1 MRTNVKIRKAVWESG
16 YVSPSVFGV
25 RANNITFMTI
35 TGTNTFIVHTPGT
48 AKALVVDP
56 GPADVA
62 HLRNVMTA
70 CANRGA
76 KIAGILL
83 THHHIDHVEG
93 ADLLRFMVANGP
105 DSIDPEHIPAALD
118 GQRFMFDDDGTYPI
132 VTFPEEGIPV
142 YHVELGNLPAG
153 PFEPFEGCPRM
164 EIVPLPGH
172 SYDMVGVLVNDEKL
186 ILTSD
191 LIFRYWPVIIP
202 LNDGDL
208 RDYLDSLSVLQRL
221 VRSGKAEQFI
231 PAHGFPIDQPIKA
244 LEGNR
249 AHHRKRIEEVRNA
262 VDAGAGY
269 DPEAV
274 VQAIYGDIADPIHLL
289 SSINNAAMQLKY
301 IAEERGVEFN
311 YSLKGLG
318 RKFSNLSQ

>member
-1 MRTNVKIRKAVWESG
+1 MRTNVKIRKEVWESG
-16 YVSPSVFGV
+16 YVAPSLFGV

-48 AKALVVDP
+48 PKALVVDP
-56 GPADVA
+56 GPADVE
-62 HLRNVMTA
+62 HLRSVMAA
-70 CANRGA
+70 CENRGA
-76 KIAGILL
+76 EIAGILL
-83 THHHIDHVEG
+83 THHHIDHIEG
-93 ADLLRFMVANGP
+93 TDLLRYLVAHGPESVDPDDIPDELNG
-105 DSIDPEHIPAALD
+105 E
-118 GQRFMFDDDGTYPI
+118 RFMFDADGIYPL
-132 VTFPEEGIPV
+132 VTFPEEGVPV
-142 YHVELGNLPAG
+142 YHVELGNLPPG

-164 EIVPLPGH
+164 EIVNLPGH
-172 SYDMVGVLVNDEKL
+172 SYDMVGVLLNDEEL

-208 RDYLDSLSVLQRL
+208 GDYLDSLSVLQRL
-221 VRSGKAEQFI
+221 VRAGKVDQFV

-249 AHHRKRIEEVRNA
+249 AHHRKKIDEVRQA

-274 VQAIYGDIADPIHLL
+274 VQALYGDIADPIHLL
-289 SSINNAAMQLKY
+289 SSINNVAMQLKY
-301 IAEERGVEFN
+301 IAQERGVEFN
-311 YSLKGLG
+311 YSMSGLG
-318 RKFSNLSQ
+318 RKFASLPQ